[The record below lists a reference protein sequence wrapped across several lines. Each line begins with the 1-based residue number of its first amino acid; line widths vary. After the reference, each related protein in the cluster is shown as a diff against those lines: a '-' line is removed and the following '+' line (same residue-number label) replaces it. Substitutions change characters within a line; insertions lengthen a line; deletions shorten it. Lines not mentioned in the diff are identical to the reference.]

1 MYIPL
6 TYSTIFICSSSIYY
20 CIINI
25 NIHQCI
31 INNNKHIHT
40 MHNTPIFTWK
50 PNVGENHI
58 MFFLYVKNYIQGSTK
73 FQFSAPTGR
82 RLQPPSF
89 LGSNLKEA
97 PTPWVLQLQS
107 EGGYN
112 HLVLRLQPEGSSNS
126 LILQHQPEGG
136 YNPLSFPHPAL
147 KYKCQITDETT
158 ATLSL

>member
-6 TYSTIFICSSSIYY
+6 TYSTMFICSSSIYY

-50 PNVGENHI
+50 PNAGENHRI
-58 MFFLYVKNYIQGSTK
+58 
-73 FQFSAPTGR
+73 FSYMSRITFKEAPTSNSPAPTGR

-89 LGSNLKEA
+89 SGSNLKEA
-97 PTPWVLQLQS
+97 PTP
-107 EGGYN
+107 
-112 HLVLRLQPEGSSNS
+112 
-126 LILQHQPEGG
+126 
-136 YNPLSFPHPAL
+136 
-147 KYKCQITDETT
+147 
-158 ATLSL
+158 